1 MMSYQ
6 MKNLSVMVTGST
18 TSRDTYLL
26 QNLIILVNVLTI
38 MILIPLLN
46 HIVYP
51 LLDNY
56 TPNMRKRIGIG
67 TFLAIPL
74 AVSLVLIEGF
84 EVHTGLVASVHI
96 YSFIFPA
103 VLLSVSEV
111 FTYVTGT
118 YIGAFPP
125 PISPLRVFVTI
136 G

>member
-6 MKNLSVMVTGST
+6 MKNLAVMVTGST

-26 QNLIILVNVLTI
+26 QNLTILVNVLTI

-84 EVHTGLVASVHI
+84 EVHTGLDASVQI

-111 FTYVTGT
+111 FAYVTGT
-118 YIGAFPP
+118 YIGAF
-125 PISPLRVFVTI
+125 SPCFTPK
-136 G
+136 GFCN

>member
-84 EVHTGLVASVHI
+84 EVHTGLDASVQI

-118 YIGAFPP
+118 YIGAF
-125 PISPLRVFVTI
+125 SPLLHP
-136 G
+136 